1 MKRKYASMLPN
12 WSIRSLI
19 PGLFLCICLQAA
31 PLQAQQILETYIQE
45 GLANNLVLKE
55 KNASLEQSLLAL
67 KDAKSFFLPSMDF
80 GASYTLAEGGRT
92 IAFPVGDLLNPV
104 YATLNKLTASSSFPQ
119 IENVSEQLLPNNF
132 YDTRFRTTLPIL
144 NTDIKYQNQIR
155 KEQVNWSSYQ
165 VDIYRATLIQDI
177 RVAYFSFCA
186 AHSSIEIL
194 KNTLQLVTQNLKDT
208 RSLVE
213 SGKGLPAAVLRAE
226 SELEQVKSMLLEA
239 ENKTVN
245 AAQYLNFL
253 VNRPLEQSVPF
264 EAIPLDLSQLD
275 LMLTE
280 DIQEQNPELR
290 AMQSME
296 SIQQTLLK
304 SGKNYWVPKI
314 STYADLGS
322 QGFDWSFDSQSR
334 YLMGG
339 LSLSVPVFQGG
350 RNQNQIQKNIIGLE
364 SIQRQKELVNQKLS
378 LSLHIQKNEVKTHLA
393 GLQSAEKKLLA
404 ATAYLKLIDRGF
416 KEGSQ
421 SLLEF
426 IDARNQFTQAA
437 LQKTISEYKLQMAL
451 AQLERQLTT
460 ETKKP

>member
-1 MKRKYASMLPN
+1 MKRKYAGMLPN
-12 WSIRSLI
+12 LPIHNLI
-19 PGLFLCICLQAA
+19 PGIFLCICLQAA
-31 PLQAQQILETYIQE
+31 PLQAQQILETYVQE
-45 GLANNLVLKE
+45 GLAKNLVLKE
-55 KNASLEQSLLAL
+55 KNASLDQSLLAL

-104 YATLNKLTASSSFPQ
+104 YSTLNKLTASSNFPQ

-132 YDTRFRTTLPIL
+132 YDTRFRTTLPLL

-213 SGKGLPAAVLRAE
+213 SGKGLPASVLRAE

-264 EAIPLDLSQLD
+264 ETIPLDLSQLD
-275 LMLTE
+275 LLLTE

-378 LSLHIQKNEVKTHLA
+378 LSLQIQKNEVKTLLA

>member
-1 MKRKYASMLPN
+1 MLQN
-12 WSIRSLI
+12 WPIRSLI
-19 PGLFLCICLQAA
+19 SGLFLCICLQAA

-132 YDTRFRTTLPIL
+132 YDTRFRTTLPLL

-177 RVAYFSFCA
+177 QVAYFSFCA

-213 SGKGLPAAVLRAE
+213 SGKGLPASVLRAE

>member
-1 MKRKYASMLPN
+1 MKKKYVSILPN
-12 WSIRSLI
+12 WPIRSLI
-19 PGLFLCICLQAA
+19 PAVFLCIVLHAA
-31 PLQAQQILETYIQE
+31 PIQAQQILETYIQE
-45 GLANNLVLKE
+45 GVANNLVLKE

-67 KDAKSFFLPSMDF
+67 EDAKSYFLPSMDF

-104 YATLNKLTASSSFPQ
+104 YSTLNKLTNSSSFPQ
-119 IENVSEQLLPNNF
+119 IPNVSEQLLPDNF

-213 SGKGLPAAVLRAE
+213 NGKGLPASVLRAE

-239 ENKTVN
+239 ENKTAN
-245 AAQYLNFL
+245 ASQYLNFL

-264 EAIPLDLSQLD
+264 EEIPLDLGQID
-275 LMLTE
+275 LLLVA

-290 AMQSME
+290 AMKSME

-304 SGKNYWVPKI
+304 SGKNYWIPKI

-334 YLMGG
+334 YLMWG
-339 LSLSVPVFQGG
+339 LNFSVPVFQGG
-350 RNQNQIQKNIIGLE
+350 RNQNQIQKNVIGLE
-364 SIQRQKELVNQKLS
+364 SIQRQKELVNQKLN
-378 LSLHIQKNEVKTHLA
+378 LSLQIQKNEVKTLLA
-393 GLQSAEKKLLA
+393 GLQSAEKKLQA
-404 ATAYLKLIDRGF
+404 ATAYLKLINSGF

-460 ETKKP
+460 ETNKL

>member
-290 AMQSME
+290 AMKSME

>member
-12 WSIRSLI
+12 WSIRSLL

-194 KNTLQLVTQNLKDT
+194 KNTLQLVSQNLKDT

-226 SELEQVKSMLLEA
+226 SEMEQVKSMLLEA

-378 LSLHIQKNEVKTHLA
+378 LSLQIQKNEVKTHLA